1 METLTSVYYGVR
13 SFQRRKLQLK
23 RRNKNML
30 FQYEQILAQ
39 DGSKFH
45 LVLLIYLV
53 DINSIR

>member
-1 METLTSVYYGVR
+1 
-13 SFQRRKLQLK
+13 
-23 RRNKNML
+23 ML